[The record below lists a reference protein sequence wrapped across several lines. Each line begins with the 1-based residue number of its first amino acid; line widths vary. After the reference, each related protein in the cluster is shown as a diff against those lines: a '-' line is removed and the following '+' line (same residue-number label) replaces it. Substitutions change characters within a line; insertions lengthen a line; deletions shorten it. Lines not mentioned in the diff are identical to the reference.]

1 MNMRGFLGAL
11 ALVGGIAAS
20 SASHAETIGYGE
32 AIRTL
37 TSACGNDL
45 ETYCKGVKPG
55 QGAIRNCLVSNQ
67 ISPNCAATVEVVFP
81 LLQAR
86 AAAQEAAPKLCA
98 NDARRRCSDFREGN
112 ARVLR
117 CLIRPDINKGVS
129 KQCRQ
134 ALIDAGWGYSPSP

>member
-1 MNMRGFLGAL
+1 MRMRGLLVAL
-11 ALVGGIAAS
+11 TLAGGVAAS
-20 SASHAETIGYGE
+20 GASHAETIGYGE

-55 QGAIRNCLVSNQ
+55 GGAVRNCLVSNPV
-67 ISPNCAATVEVVFP
+67 SPNCTATVDVVFQ
-81 LLQAR
+81 LLEQR
-86 AAAQEAAPKLCA
+86 AAAQQAAPKVCA
-98 NDARRRCSDFREGN
+98 NDARRRCSEFREGN

-129 KQCRQ
+129 KKCRQ
-134 ALIDAGWGYSPSP
+134 ALIDAGWGYAPSP